1 MVVRNV
7 VLSPDY
13 LSENHLLG
21 ADEGTSSGIRETIK
35 HVHEASAL
43 SPPLG
48 PDDDYSQAESKMRRA
63 LGGLKRAAI
72 KFIDPPDD
80 MKSWSDGIVRVIKT
94 LLMDTATTMEALLS
108 TVSPARHPPFIT
120 HPFCC
125 NVQGSVSDDYAS
137 LLDLFFVLARTT
149 FSPDNP
155 VLIDAAYDLLFRAAR
170 LLGFQLAD
178 NHEWPHTISPLP
190 SLARDVFANFVRCLS
205 GAFHSLGGILYQAG
219 KYGTA
224 IRFLR
229 RGCFVGGAALRLHEG
244 CDTGVLGSV
253 QESSRKESEGWGQL
267 RDQLSRRWE
276 LLGVCCSKLGDRQV
290 GQS

>member
-1 MVVRNV
+1 MVRDV
-7 VLSPDY
+7 VLSPGY
-13 LSENHLLG
+13 LSENHSLA
-21 ADEGTSSGIRETIK
+21 ADEGISSGIRETIK
-35 HVHEASAL
+35 HIHEASAL
-43 SPPLG
+43 SPPLT
-48 PDDDYSQAESKMRRA
+48 PDDNYSQAESKMRRA
-63 LGGLKRAAI
+63 LGGLKRAAM

-80 MKSWSDGIVRVIKT
+80 MKSWGDGIVRAIKT

-108 TVSPARHPPFIT
+108 AVSPARHPPFIS
-120 HPFCC
+120 HPFCR

-155 VLIDAAYDLLFRAAR
+155 VLIDAAYDLLFRATH

-178 NHEWPHTISPLP
+178 NHEWPLTISPLP

-205 GAFHSLGGILYQAG
+205 GAFHSLGGMLYQAG

-229 RGCFVGGAALRLHEG
+229 RGCFVGRAALRLHES
-244 CDTGVLGSV
+244 CDTGALGIAP
-253 QESSRKESEGWGQL
+253 ESRKESEGWGQL

-276 LLGVCCSKLGDRQV
+276 LLGVCCSKIGDRQV